1 MHIVFLNHY
10 AGTPALGMSYRPYY
24 LAQEWL
30 KQGHKVTIIAATY
43 SHIRTHNKDYKEKF
57 TRENI
62 DGIDYIWIKT
72 CQYKGNGLG
81 RIRSMFQYV
90 CGVFRLIPALVKEKP
105 DAVIASSTYPFD
117 NYPAYRLAKKSGAKY
132 IFEVHDLWPLS
143 PMELGGYSKYHPF
156 IVMLQIAENFAY
168 RHVDKVV
175 SILPCTLQHML
186 EHGLPEER
194 FAHIPNGILLDEV
207 NDPEPLSAEVAARIP
222 EGKFIVGYCGTF
234 GISNA
239 LHDLIETAAITEK
252 DHPEIHYCMV
262 GKGPLKENIVKL
274 IADKNLKNVT
284 VFDAIPKKQ
293 VQSFLKRCDLL
304 AITWNNSPLYRF
316 GISPNKL
323 FDYMYSGKPVV
334 QSVVAGNDIPKDSGC
349 GITCKPEPAEIVKA
363 VLQIYNMSKAEQ
375 SAMGAKGKEYVLNK
389 HDYFVLAK
397 KFIDVIEE

>member
-1 MHIVFLNHY
+1 MYIVVLNHY
-10 AGTPALGMSYRPYY
+10 AGSPAMGMEYRPYY

-30 KQGHKVTIIAATY
+30 KKGHKVTIVTATY
-43 SHIRTHNKDYKEKF
+43 SHIRHHNKDFKGKI

-62 DGIDYIWIKT
+62 DGIEYIWIKT

-90 CGVFRLIPALVKEKP
+90 WGVFRLIPELVKEKP
-105 DAVIASSTYPFD
+105 DAVIASSTYPLD
-117 NYPAYRLAKKSGAKY
+117 NFPACKLAKKSGAKY
-132 IFEVHDLWPLS
+132 VYEVHDLWPLS

-156 IVMLQIAENFAY
+156 IAMLQMGENFAY

-175 SILPCTLQHML
+175 SILPCTLEHMQ
-186 EHGLPEER
+186 EHGLPAER
-194 FAHIPNGILLDEV
+194 FVHIPNGILLDEV
-207 NDPEPLSAEVAARIP
+207 NNPEPLADNIANRIP

-252 DHPEIHYCMV
+252 DHPEIHYCLV
-262 GKGPLKENIVKL
+262 GKGPLKESIVQL
-274 IADKNLKNVT
+274 ISDKNLKNVT

-293 VQSFLKRCDLL
+293 VQSFLQRCNAL

-334 QSVVAGNDIPKDSGC
+334 QSVIAGNDILGDSGC

-363 VLQIYNMSKAEQ
+363 ILQIYNMSEDERIAT
-375 SAMGAKGKEYVLNK
+375 GAKGKEYVLRN
-389 HDYFVLAK
+389 HIYSVLAE
-397 KFIDVIEE
+397 KFIEAIEK